1 MFGHGELM
9 KPLILAALLLAAPVS
24 ADEIYEECGPNAT
37 GVILVNGHKVC
48 LKPSK

>member
-9 KPLILAALLLAAPVS
+9 KPLILAALLLAAPLS
-24 ADEIYEECGPNAT
+24 ADEIYEKCGPSAW
-37 GVILVNGHKVC
+37 GVIIVNGQKVC